1 MFSSIVSILR
11 PSFFLFLFYLLNSI
25 VSNTI
30 LSFIPSI
37 LSLLRVSNYSI
48 VISLVVEALY
58 NSPPIV
64 LFISILYL
72 TFKDNSFLYIITRR
86 LRGVIYYYYYS
97 GIFPV
102 LDSASLFKGYIG
114 NFSIYLS
121 LIRAVKLLYKLF
133 SIKARPNFNIIDKD

>member
-58 NSPPIV
+58 NSPPII
-64 LFISILYL
+64 LFISVLYL

-86 LRGVIYYYYYS
+86 LRGVIYYHYYS

-102 LDSASLFKGYIG
+102 PDSASLLKGYIG
-114 NFSIYLS
+114 NFSMYLS
-121 LIRAVKLLYKLF
+121 LIRAIKLLYKLF
-133 SIKARPNFNIIDKD
+133 SIKA